1 MRSSALFLFLLSLP
15 CVVGAQSAPLRIA
28 GGTALHEVN
37 GTALN
42 GATYFPVAALEH
54 MRGQVSPDARGARV
68 VFSGDTLV
76 FQTFSPF
83 FTVRGDIV
91 QLAFP
96 ATKAAGSLLLPEQFF
111 IEWLPARYPGLVEY
125 RSGLLRTT
133 QSPIVAGAPNSVEP
147 TSAPTWVAT
156 PPTQERT
163 VPVVVLDAGH
173 GGRDPGKIGPTGLK
187 EKDATLAL
195 VNRLA
200 RVLRQRGYEVR
211 LTRTSDTLIA
221 LADRPHMANLWK
233 GSRPAL
239 FMSIHANSV
248 RSSSVRGFETFFLSE
263 ARTDDERRVA
273 EMENAATE
281 FEDASSRISD
291 DAVVAILN
299 DNLNDFYVRASG
311 DLADVVQDRLASF
324 HTGPNRGV
332 KRAGF
337 RVLVGA
343 LMPAVL
349 VEVAFISNRLEAR
362 LLGTADFQNTVARN
376 LADAVDVFFAR
387 NQHLWSGAR

>member
-1 MRSSALFLFLLSLP
+1 MRSSALFLFLLCLP
-15 CVVGAQSAPLRIA
+15 CAVGAQSAPLRIA
-28 GGTALHEVN
+28 DGLALHEVP

-54 MRGQVSPDARGARV
+54 VRGQVRPDARGARV

-76 FQTFSPF
+76 FHTFSPF
-83 FTVRGDIV
+83 FTVRGDVV

-96 ATKAAGSLLLPEQFF
+96 ATKADGSLWLPEQFF

-125 RSGLLRTT
+125 QSGVLRTT
-133 QSPIVAGAPNSVEP
+133 QSTIVAGAPNTAAP
-147 TSAPTWVAT
+147 TTAPTWVAT
-156 PPTQERT
+156 PPSQERT

-187 EKDATLAL
+187 EKDATLVL

-200 RVLRQRGYEVR
+200 RVLRQRGYEVQ

-221 LADRPHMANLWK
+221 LADRPHMANVWK
-233 GSRPAL
+233 GTRPAL
-239 FMSIHANSV
+239 FLSIHANSV

-263 ARTDDERRVA
+263 ARTEDERRVA
-273 EMENAATE
+273 EMENAAIE
-281 FEDASSRISD
+281 FEDEASRVSD
-291 DAVVAILN
+291 DAVGGILN
-299 DNLNDFYVRASG
+299 DIRNDFYVRASG
-311 DLADVVQDRLASF
+311 DLAEVVQDRLASF

-362 LLGTADFQNTVARN
+362 LLGTTDFQNTVARN

>member
-1 MRSSALFLFLLSLP
+1 
-15 CVVGAQSAPLRIA
+15 
-28 GGTALHEVN
+28 
-37 GTALN
+37 
-42 GATYFPVAALEH
+42 
-54 MRGQVSPDARGARV
+54 
-68 VFSGDTLV
+68 SGDTLV
-76 FQTFSPF
+76 FHTFSPF
-83 FTVRGDIV
+83 FTVRGDVV

-96 ATKAAGSLLLPEQFF
+96 ATKADGSLWLPEQFF

-125 RSGLLRTT
+125 QSGVLRTT
-133 QSPIVAGAPNSVEP
+133 QSTIVAGAPNTAAP
-147 TSAPTWVAT
+147 TTAPTWVAT
-156 PPTQERT
+156 PPSQERT

-187 EKDATLAL
+187 EKDATLVL

-200 RVLRQRGYEVR
+200 RVLRQRGYEVQ

-221 LADRPHMANLWK
+221 LADRPHMANVWK
-233 GSRPAL
+233 GTRPAL
-239 FMSIHANSV
+239 FLSIHANSV

-263 ARTDDERRVA
+263 ARTEDERRVA
-273 EMENAATE
+273 EMENAAIE
-281 FEDASSRISD
+281 FEDEASRVSD
-291 DAVVAILN
+291 DAVGGILN
-299 DNLNDFYVRASG
+299 DIRNDFYVRASG
-311 DLADVVQDRLASF
+311 DLAEVVQDRLASF

-362 LLGTADFQNTVARN
+362 LLGTTDFQNTVARN